1 MWIKMVNNYAV
12 SKTKLFGS
20 YMALT
25 TVIILM
31 FFLGLSITGTVST
44 TASSIR
50 ALEVGQQQQQTL
62 MSIGSNSSITGS
74 NNTNISSGMIDATNN
89 NNSTDNNNDPATLI
103 YQNPKFG
110 IHIR

>member
-50 ALEVGQQQQQTL
+50 ALEVGQQPCEYP
-62 MSIGSNSSITGS
+62 N
-74 NNTNISSGMIDATNN
+74 
-89 NNSTDNNNDPATLI
+89 
-103 YQNPKFG
+103 
-110 IHIR
+110 